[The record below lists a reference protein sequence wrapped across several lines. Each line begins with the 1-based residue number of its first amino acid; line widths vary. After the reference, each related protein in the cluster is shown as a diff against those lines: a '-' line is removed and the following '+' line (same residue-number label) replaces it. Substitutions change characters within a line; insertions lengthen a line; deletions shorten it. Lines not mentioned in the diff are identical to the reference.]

1 MTSLPSYVTIEF
13 IEEYGDTI
21 MKIKPIKVQTQSLV
35 NPNKMTKKIQN
46 VYMQTDN
53 FNDVIE
59 SLNFESDDQKD
70 LVLGRSSFV
79 KLNEDYSKVSFNKTV
94 VELLKSAN
102 GLDDLNAK
110 IKKLNLN
117 EISNELVELSD
128 DFLIIKRIE
137 GQRTFIE
144 LLIDDDG
151 DDPEFGYIGLMIPY
165 SLQTEIKNGQLNES
179 QKTEFKAY
187 GVDYYI

>member
-1 MTSLPSYVTIEF
+1 
-13 IEEYGDTI
+13 
-21 MKIKPIKVQTQSLV
+21 
-35 NPNKMTKKIQN
+35 
-46 VYMQTDN
+46 MQTDN

-144 LLIDDDG
+144 LLIEDDG

>member
-144 LLIDDDG
+144 LLIEDDG